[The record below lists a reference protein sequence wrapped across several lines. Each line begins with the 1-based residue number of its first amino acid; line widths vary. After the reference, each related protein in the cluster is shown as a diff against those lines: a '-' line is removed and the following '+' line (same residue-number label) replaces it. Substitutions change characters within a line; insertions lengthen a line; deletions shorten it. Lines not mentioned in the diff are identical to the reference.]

1 MGGARDRLTLP
12 CMARRHIILFA
23 SLWFL
28 ALAAPAAVSPRD
40 VWVKAKCALC
50 HGIDGSGH
58 TKAGRQVAA
67 PDLRTPEIAK
77 MTDKA
82 LEKSIAGG
90 HKRMPAFQKQVTA
103 ANVRVLV
110 QYIRSLTPSPSA
122 RK

>member
-1 MGGARDRLTLP
+1 MSGARDWLTLSW
-12 CMARRHIILFA
+12 MARRHSILFA

-28 ALAAPAAVSPRD
+28 ALAAPAADSPRG
-40 VWVKAKCALC
+40 VWIKAKCALC
-50 HGIDGSGH
+50 HGIDGSSQ
-58 TKAGRQVAA
+58 TDAGRQTKA
-67 PDLRTPEIAK
+67 PDLRAPEIAK